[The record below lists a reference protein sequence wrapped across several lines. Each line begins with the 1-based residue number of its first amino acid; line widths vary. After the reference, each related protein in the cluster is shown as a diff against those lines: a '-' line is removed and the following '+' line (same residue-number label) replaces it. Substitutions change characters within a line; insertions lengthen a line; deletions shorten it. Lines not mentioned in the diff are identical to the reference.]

1 MTLVTA
7 KMIKL
12 LYTRARREGYST
24 AISHLLHERECTCS
38 SYPCWSCWVSEYL
51 LLLKRRDAFHQTTCC
66 FSSNDVLFFIKRRVV
81 FHQTTCCFSSN
92 DVLFFVKRRVVFR
105 QTTCCFSSNNE
116 WGCPQKCNF
125 EDVISMSKAILCN
138 RKKSFKLSPS
148 T

>member
-1 MTLVTA
+1 
-7 KMIKL
+7 MIKL

-24 AISHLLHERECTCS
+24 AISHLLYERECTCS

-51 LLLKRRDAFHQTTCC
+51 LLLKRRVVFRQTTCC

-81 FHQTTCCFSSN
+81 FRQTTCCFSSN
-92 DVLFFVKRRVVFR
+92 DVLFFIKRRVVFR